1 MDRDSKTVPAEN
13 PTRPAVSRGQEDIVD
28 VDRSVDPPGLKVQ
41 STSAWL
47 AADVPAMRPP
57 LTFGLIAAGGS
68 NLTYRV
74 DDGDGGKWI
83 LRRPPAAAVL
93 ASAHDV
99 AREHRIM
106 AALRATDVPVPEML
120 AFCGDADV
128 TGAPF
133 YVMSYA
139 EGLILRRQATA
150 AEIGA
155 DNCGRAAVAFFE
167 TLARIHTLDTTRAG
181 LDDLSRAGGYVE
193 RQLRRWLAQYQ
204 ASLRSDPN
212 PLVLELHERMMAKPP
227 PDISEKGLLVHGDYH
242 IDNAVLDQNMSVVAV
257 LDWELATLGHPI
269 ADLCWALMF
278 WARPGDPMVMM
289 QEAVTAA
296 PGFPGRSEMA
306 EVYEKASGYALDNL
320 PYFQAFAL
328 WKLSCLIQGSLFR
341 AEQGGRGGM
350 QHGREVDSSET
361 LGRIQAMLEQANDFA
376 NAAGI

>member
-1 MDRDSKTVPAEN
+1 
-13 PTRPAVSRGQEDIVD
+13 
-28 VDRSVDPPGLKVQ
+28 
-41 STSAWL
+41 
-47 AADVPAMRPP
+47 MRPP
-57 LTFGLIAAGGS
+57 FTFGLIAAGGS

-74 DDGDGGKWI
+74 DDAEGRKWI

-106 AALRATDVPVPEML
+106 AALRDTGVPVPQML
-120 AFCGDADV
+120 AFCRDAAI

-139 EGLILRRQATA
+139 EGLILRRQQTA
-150 AEIGA
+150 AEIGE

-181 LDDLSRAGGYVE
+181 LDDLSRASGYVE
-193 RQLRRWLAQYQ
+193 RQLRRWLAQYH
-204 ASLRSDPN
+204 ASLRGEPN
-212 PLVLELHERMMAKPP
+212 PLVLELHQRMAANPP
-227 PDISEKGLLVHGDYH
+227 ADISKQGLLVHGDYH
-242 IDNAVLDQNMSVVAV
+242 IDNAVLDPKMAVIAV

-278 WARPGDPMVMM
+278 WARPGDPIVMM
-289 QEAVTAA
+289 EEAVTAA
-296 PGFPGRSEMA
+296 PGFPGRGEVA
-306 EVYEKASGYALDNL
+306 DVYEKASGYPLDHL

-341 AEQGGRGGM
+341 AEEGGRGGR
-350 QHGREVDSSET
+350 QHGREVDPAQT
-361 LGRIQAMLEQANDFA
+361 RGRIQAMLEQANDFA
-376 NAAGI
+376 GAAGI

>member
-1 MDRDSKTVPAEN
+1 M
-13 PTRPAVSRGQEDIVD
+13 TRPQEDIVD
-28 VDRSVDPPGLKVQ
+28 LDPSVDPPGLHVQ

-47 AADVPAMRPP
+47 AAHAPAMRPP
-57 LTFGLIAAGGS
+57 FTFGLIAAGGS

-74 DDGDGGKWI
+74 DDADGRKFI

-106 AALRATDVPVPEML
+106 AALRDTGVPVPEML
-120 AFCGDADV
+120 AFCVDSVV

-139 EGLILRRQATA
+139 EGLILRRQDTA
-150 AEIGA
+150 NEIGA
-155 DNCGRAAVAFFE
+155 ASCGRAAVAFFE
-167 TLARIHTLDTTRAG
+167 TLARIHRLDTARAG
-181 LDDLSRAGGYVE
+181 LDDLSKPGGYVA
-193 RQLRRWLAQYQ
+193 RQLRRWLAQYH
-204 ASLRSDPN
+204 AARRGDPN
-212 PLVLELHERMMAKPP
+212 PLVIELHDRMAASLPA
-227 PDISEKGLLVHGDYH
+227 DISKKGLLVHGDYH
-242 IDNAVLDQNMSVVAV
+242 IDNAVLDSDMAVIAV

-289 QEAVTAA
+289 EEAVTAA
-296 PGFPGRSEMA
+296 PGFPGRDEMA
-306 EVYEKASGYALDNL
+306 EVYEKASGYALDSL
-320 PYFQAFAL
+320 SYFRALAL

-341 AEQGGRGGM
+341 AEEGGRGGR
-350 QHGREVDSSET
+350 QHGREVDPAQT
-361 LGRIQAMLEQANDFA
+361 LSRIQAMLEQANDFA

>member
-1 MDRDSKTVPAEN
+1 
-13 PTRPAVSRGQEDIVD
+13 
-28 VDRSVDPPGLKVQ
+28 
-41 STSAWL
+41 
-47 AADVPAMRPP
+47 MRPP
-57 LTFGLIAAGGS
+57 FTFGLIAAGGS

-74 DDGDGGKWI
+74 DDADGRKLI

-106 AALRATDVPVPEML
+106 AALRDTDVPVPEML
-120 AFCGDADV
+120 AFCGDAAV

-193 RQLRRWLAQYQ
+193 RQLRRWLAQYHGL
-204 ASLRSDPN
+204 AAGATRIRWCSNCTTAWRPNLR
-212 PLVLELHERMMAKPP
+212 
-227 PDISEKGLLVHGDYH
+227 PDISKQGLLVHGDYH
-242 IDNAVLDQNMSVVAV
+242 IDNAVLDPDMSVVAV

-289 QEAVTAA
+289 EEAVTAA

-306 EVYEKASGYALDNL
+306 GVYEKASGYPSGQSSLFSGLRIVEAQLPDPGEPLPGRRGRERRPAAWSGGGPL
-320 PYFQAFAL
+320 PYPGPYPGHAGAGQRL
-328 WKLSCLIQGSLFR
+328 RQRGRYLSARLGQLFR
-341 AEQGGRGGM
+341 EFHRPTCRRAR
-350 QHGREVDSSET
+350 
-361 LGRIQAMLEQANDFA
+361 LP
-376 NAAGI
+376 